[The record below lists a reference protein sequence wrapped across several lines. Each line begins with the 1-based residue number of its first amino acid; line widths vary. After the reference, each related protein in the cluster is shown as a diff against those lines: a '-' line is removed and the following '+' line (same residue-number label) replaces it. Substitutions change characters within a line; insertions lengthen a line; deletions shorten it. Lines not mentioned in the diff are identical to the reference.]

1 LQLSELS
8 YGHGGC
14 DEPLRGLTIGAAWEH
29 AARRYP
35 DNEALVSVHQGL
47 RHTYAQLDAEADA
60 CARGL
65 LGLGVDPVDRVA
77 LWAPNCAECA
87 IVQYATAKI
96 GAILVS
102 VNPAYRAGELEYVLR
117 QSGSRVLIS
126 AQRHKSSDYREL
138 VGQARAQCLDLE
150 HVVFLNSPG
159 WAQLLQSGRGRPTDE
174 LRRCSASL
182 SFDDPI
188 NIQYTSGTT
197 GSPKG
202 ATLTHHGLLNNGFF
216 VGARCRYTDSD
227 RICVPVP
234 YYHCFGMVLGNLAA
248 LTHGA
253 CVVLPGASFE
263 PAATLRE
270 QCAFLYAQPLLSTTT
285 QRTGR
290 RTLGEKEDTTMDN
303 QLATGLDMVGCPACA
318 APAEVI
324 ERYVLESTDGPIEH
338 ATVLCTDRHRFTV
351 LVERLRT
358 PRPTREEAQ
367 RWARPSN

>member
-1 LQLSELS
+1 MNAEPPELLQLSELS

-14 DEPLRGLTIGAAWEH
+14 DEPLRGLTIGAALEH

-65 LGLGVDPVDRVA
+65 LGLGVDPGDRVA
-77 LWAPNCAECA
+77 LWAPNCAEWA

-126 AQRHKSSDYREL
+126 AQRHKGSDYREL

-216 VGARCRYTDSD
+216 VEARCRYTDSD

-234 YYHCFGMVLGNLAA
+234 YDHCFGMVLGNLAA

-263 PAATLRE
+263 PAAT
-270 QCAFLYAQPLLSTTT
+270 
-285 QRTGR
+285 
-290 RTLGEKEDTTMDN
+290 
-303 QLATGLDMVGCPACA
+303 
-318 APAEVI
+318 
-324 ERYVLESTDGPIEH
+324 
-338 ATVLCTDRHRFTV
+338 
-351 LVERLRT
+351 
-358 PRPTREEAQ
+358 
-367 RWARPSN
+367 PS